1 MSDLYLSKTK
11 TTPAIEFNGA
21 TGKLIISGESYP
33 ENSAEFY
40 KPVFSWLNNYME
52 VKREIEFS
60 FKLTYFNT
68 SSSKS
73 ILDIIELL
81 ENYHQTG
88 GKVSLNWYFEE
99 EDDDIEDSGIEF
111 TSDLTLP
118 CKLIPY

>member
-11 TTPAIEFNGA
+11 TTPAIEFNSA

>member
-11 TTPAIEFNGA
+11 TTPAIEFNSA

-111 TSDLTLP
+111 TSDLALP

>member
-1 MSDLYLSKTK
+1 MSDLNLSKTK

-21 TGKLIISGESYP
+21 TGKLIIAGESYP

-40 KPVFSWLNNYME
+40 KPVFGWLNNFME
-52 VKREIEFS
+52 MKREIEFS